1 MSEEFDYQICPSCK
15 GEFTLAVTR
24 CAECDVDL
32 VAPGADPED
41 FPPASELIL
50 VRVAPEPWI
59 EALSEALASRDA
71 PHRVEPL
78 TAEEA
83 PEAAARFGQAPLF
96 GLYVRASEEEEAR
109 AFDASI
115 AAQVDPQRQAEP
127 LAEGES
133 EPCPACGTA
142 VPGDASECPDCGL
155 AFGA

>member
-1 MSEEFDYQICPSCK
+1 MSEEFDHQICPSCK

-59 EALSEALASRDA
+59 EALSEALSGREA

-78 TAEEA
+78 SAEEA
-83 PEAAARFGQAPLF
+83 PEAAARFGTSPLF
-96 GLYVRASEEEEAR
+96 GIYVRAAEEAVAR
-109 AFDASI
+109 EFDAAI
-115 AAQVDPQRQAEP
+115 AAQVDPQIQAEP
-127 LAEGES
+127 LSDGES
-133 EPCPACGTA
+133 EPCPACGA
-142 VPGDASECPDCGL
+142 EVPAEVSECPDCGL
-155 AFGA
+155 TFGV